1 MYLYKMYNNSIN
13 LNDRLR
19 WYIGGIVKMIYGY
32 CRISTAKQS
41 IERQERNIKEYCNT
55 AVILKEQYTGTEDD
69 RPVFT
74 KLMKNVRPGDSIIF
88 DSVSRM
94 SRTAEGGFKMYKVLF
109 DMNVDLVFLKEP
121 HINTC
126 TYRTAISNSIN
137 KTGNLIADVYI
148 EATNKVLMM
157 LAEEQIHLAF
167 EQAEK
172 EVQDLRQRTR
182 EGIVTAKLNGKIVGR
197 KTGAKIITKKC
208 KECKQKI
215 VRYSKKFNGSL
226 GDADVIKLLNISRN
240 TFYKYCRELKSEI

>member
-1 MYLYKMYNNSIN
+1 MT
-13 LNDRLR
+13 
-19 WYIGGIVKMIYGY
+19 VYGY

-41 IERQERNIKEYCNT
+41 IERQERNIKAYDNT
-55 AVILKEQYTGTEDD
+55 AIILKEQYTGTQDD
-69 RPVFT
+69 RPIFT
-74 KLMKNVRPGDSIIF
+74 KLMNKVRKGDTIIF

-94 SRTAEGGFKMYKVLF
+94 SRTAEGGFKMYKALF
-109 DMNVDLVFLKEP
+109 NMGIELVFLKEP

-148 EATNKVLMM
+148 EATNQVLMM
-157 LAEEQIHLAF
+157 LAEQQIHLAF

-208 KECKQKI
+208 KECKMKI
-215 VRYSKKFNGSL
+215 LEYSKKFNGNL